1 MEERGLSGMSILGF
15 KSGERE
21 AGCGLERSAR
31 SVSENLWGVNG
42 VYDGVGKEGEEG
54 RNGVEW
60 GRTVRVQRGI
70 RRSA

>member
-1 MEERGLSGMSILGF
+1 
-15 KSGERE
+15 
-21 AGCGLERSAR
+21 LERSAR